1 MEQKWWKEAIVY
13 QIYPRSFKDSNGD
26 GIGDLPGIIQK
37 LDYLED
43 LGINAIWLC
52 PVYKSPNDDNGYD
65 ISNYQDI
72 MDDFGTMKDMER
84 LLAEIHRRDMKLIMD
99 LVLNHTSDEHPWFIE
114 SRSSLDNPYR
124 DFYIW
129 RKGKNGLPPNNWGSV
144 FGGSAW
150 EYDEKTEEY
159 YLHLFSKKQPDLN
172 WENPRA
178 REETYK
184 MMKWWLDKGIDGF
197 RMDTV
202 NMFSKVP
209 GLPDGK
215 IIKGYKYGD
224 GGSCFLNGPRIHE
237 YLQEMNKKVLSK
249 YDIMTVGETPGTTPE
264 IAAFYVNR
272 DRHELDMVFHFELM
286 EIDHDPIN
294 KWKPK
299 EWELTELKKI
309 FTKWYE
315 GLKEKGWNSLFMNN
329 HDQPRMVSRF
339 GDDKKYR
346 VESAK
351 MLATLL
357 YTLPGTPYLYQGEE
371 IGMTNVAFDNIE
383 DYRDIETLNFYREM
397 TKKSLPKEKIMEA
410 IYRISR
416 DNARTPMQW
425 DDSPYAGFTTGTPW
439 IKVNPNYPEINATH
453 DLKNS
458 NSIFYYYQK
467 IIRLRKENLIMIYGD
482 YQLILEDDEH
492 IYSYLRT
499 LNKDRLLIILNFFS
513 SQTIFNLPANIGYQ
527 DKKLLISNYD
537 IEKDEDIKRIYLRP
551 YEARVYKL
559 VDSE

>member
-1 MEQKWWKEAIVY
+1 MEQKWWKEAVVY
-13 QIYPRSFKDSNGD
+13 QIYPRSFKDSNRD

-37 LDYLED
+37 LDYLKN
-43 LGINAIWLC
+43 LGVNVVWLC

-65 ISNYQDI
+65 ISDYQDI
-72 MDDFGTMKDMER
+72 MDEFGDMKDMEN
-84 LLAEIHRRDMKLIMD
+84 LLAEAHKRDIKLIMD
-99 LVLNHTSDEHPWFIE
+99 LVVNHTSDEHPWFME

-150 EYDEKTEEY
+150 EYDKITDEY
-159 YLHLFSKKQPDLN
+159 YLHIFSKKQPDLN
-172 WENPRA
+172 WENPRV
-178 REETYK
+178 REEIYK
-184 MMKWWLDKGIDGF
+184 MMKWWLEKGIDGF

-224 GGSCFLNGPRIHE
+224 GSPYFLNGPYIHE

-249 YDIMTVGETPGTTPE
+249 YDIMTVGETPGTTPQ
-264 IAAFYVNR
+264 IAALYVNW
-272 DRHELDMVFHFELM
+272 DRHELNMVFNFELM

-299 EWELTELKKI
+299 EWKLTELKKI

-346 VESAK
+346 IESAK

-357 YTLPGTPYLYQGEE
+357 HTLPGTPYIYQGEE

-397 TKKSLPKEKIMEA
+397 TKKGLSKEKIMEA
-410 IYRISR
+410 THRISR

-425 DDSPYAGFTTGTPW
+425 SDSPNAGFTTGAPW
-439 IKVNPNYPEINATH
+439 IKVNLNYPDINVAH
-453 DLKNS
+453 DLKDS
-458 NSIFYYYQK
+458 NSIFCYYQK
-467 IIRLRKENLIMIYGD
+467 IIQLRKENSIMIYGD

-513 SQTIFNLPANIGYQ
+513 SQIIFNLPANINYQ
-527 DKKLLISNYD
+527 EKELLISNYNVE
-537 IEKDEDIKRIYLRP
+537 EKEGIKSIYLRP
-551 YEARVYKL
+551 YEVRVYKL
-559 VDSE
+559 Y

>member
-1 MEQKWWKEAIVY
+1 MEQKWWKEAVVY

-37 LDYLED
+37 LDYLKN
-43 LGINAIWLC
+43 LGVNVIWLC

-72 MDDFGTMKDMER
+72 MDEFGDMNDIEN
-84 LLAEIHRRDMKLIMD
+84 LLRKTHKRDMKLIMD
-99 LVLNHTSDEHPWFIE
+99 LVVNHTSDEHPWFIE

-129 RKGKNGLPPNNWGSV
+129 RRDKNGSPPNNWGSV

-150 EYDEKTEEY
+150 KYDKTTDEY

-172 WENPRA
+172 WENPRV
-178 REETYK
+178 RKEIYK

-202 NMFSKVP
+202 NLFSKVP
-209 GLPDGK
+209 NLPDGK
-215 IIKGYKYGD
+215 IIEGYKYGD
-224 GGSCFLNGPRIHE
+224 GSPYFLNGPHIHE

-249 YDIMTVGETPGTTPE
+249 YDIMTVGETPGISPQ
-264 IAAFYVNR
+264 IAAKYVNR
-272 DRHELDMVFHFELM
+272 DRHELDMVFNFELM
-286 EIDHDPIN
+286 EIDYDPIN

-299 EWELTELKKI
+299 EWKLTKLKKI

-315 GLKEKGWNSLFMNN
+315 SLKEKGWNSLYMNN

-339 GDDKKYR
+339 ASDKKYR
-346 VESAK
+346 MESAK

-371 IGMTNVAFDNIE
+371 VGMTNVAFDKIE

-397 TKKSLPKEKIMEA
+397 NKKGLPKEKIMEA

-416 DNARTPMQW
+416 DNARTIMQW
-425 DDSPYAGFTTGTPW
+425 DDSACAGFTTGIPW
-439 IKVNPNYPEINATH
+439 IKANPNYLKINVAH
-453 DLKNS
+453 NLKDS

-499 LNKDRLLIILNFFS
+499 LNKERLLIILNFFS
-513 SQTIFNLPANIGYQ
+513 SQTIFNLPTNINYQ
-527 DKKLLISNYD
+527 EKELLISNYD
-537 IEKDEDIKRIYLRP
+537 VEEKEDIKNIYLRP

>member
-1 MEQKWWKEAIVY
+1 
-13 QIYPRSFKDSNGD
+13 
-26 GIGDLPGIIQK
+26 
-37 LDYLED
+37 
-43 LGINAIWLC
+43 
-52 PVYKSPNDDNGYD
+52 
-65 ISNYQDI
+65 
-72 MDDFGTMKDMER
+72 
-84 LLAEIHRRDMKLIMD
+84 
-99 LVLNHTSDEHPWFIE
+99 E
-114 SRSSLDNPYR
+114 SRSSLYNPYR

-129 RKGKNGLPPNNWGSV
+129 RKAKNGLPPNNWGSV

-150 EYDEKTEEY
+150 EYDERTQEY

-172 WENPRA
+172 WENPRV
-178 REETYK
+178 REEVYK
-184 MMKWWLDKGIDGF
+184 MMKWWLEKGIDGF

-202 NMFSKVP
+202 NTFSKVP

-224 GGSCFLNGPRIHE
+224 GSPYFLNGPRIHE

-249 YDIMTVGETPGTTPE
+249 YDIMTVGETPGTTPQ
-264 IAAFYVNR
+264 IAAKYVNYG
-272 DRHELDMVFHFELM
+272 RHEFDMVLHFELM

-294 KWKPK
+294 KWELK
-299 EWELTELKKI
+299 EWKLIEVKKI
-309 FTKWYE
+309 FTKWHE
-315 GLKEKGWNSLFMNN
+315 SLKKKGWNSLYINN

-371 IGMTNVAFDNIE
+371 IGMTNVVFDNIE
-383 DYRDIETLNFYREM
+383 DYRDIETINYYREM
-397 TKKSLPKEKIMEA
+397 TKKGLPKEKIIEA
-410 IYRISR
+410 IHRISR

-425 DDSPYAGFTTGTPW
+425 DDSPYADFTTDTPW
-439 IKVNPNYPEINATH
+439 IKINPNYPEINVAH
-453 DLKNS
+453 SLKDS

-467 IIRLRKENLIMIYGD
+467 IIQLRKENLIMIYGD
-482 YQLILEDDEH
+482 YQIILEDDEH

-499 LNKDRLLIILNFFS
+499 LNQDRLLIILNFFS
-513 SQTIFNLPANIGYQ
+513 SQTIFNLPTNINYQ
-527 DKKLLISNYD
+527 EKKLLISNYNVE
-537 IEKDEDIKRIYLRP
+537 EKEDIKSTYLRP

-559 VDSE
+559 Y

>member
-1 MEQKWWKEAIVY
+1 MEQKWWKEAVVY

-37 LDYLED
+37 LDYLKN
-43 LGINAIWLC
+43 LGVSVVWLC

-72 MDDFGTMKDMER
+72 MDDFGNIKDMED
-84 LLAEIHRRDMKLIMD
+84 LLTETHRRDMKLIMD
-99 LVLNHTSDEHPWFIE
+99 LVVNHTSDEHPWFIE

-129 RKGKNGLPPNNWGSV
+129 KKGKNGLPPNNWGSV

-150 EYDEKTEEY
+150 EYNESTQDC

-172 WENPRA
+172 WENPRV
-178 REETYK
+178 REEIYM
-184 MMKWWLDKGIDGF
+184 MMKWWLDKGINGF

-209 GLPDGK
+209 GLPNGK
-215 IIKGYKYGD
+215 IMKGYKYGD
-224 GGSCFLNGPRIHE
+224 GSPHFLNGPRIHE

-249 YDIMTVGETPGTTPE
+249 YDIMTVGETPGTASQ
-264 IAAFYVNR
+264 IAAKYVDQ
-272 DRHELDMVFHFELM
+272 DRHELNMVFHFELM

-299 EWELTELKKI
+299 KWKLTELKKI
-309 FTKWYE
+309 FTKWHKS
-315 GLKEKGWNSLFMNN
+315 LKEKGWNSLFMNN
-329 HDQPRMVSRF
+329 HDQPRMISRF
-339 GDDKKYR
+339 GDNKKYR
-346 VESAK
+346 VELAK
-351 MLATLL
+351 TLATLL
-357 YTLPGTPYLYQGEE
+357 HTLPGTLYVYQGEE

-383 DYRDIETLNFYREM
+383 DYRDIETLNFYHEM
-397 TKKSLPKEKIMEA
+397 TKKGLPKEKIMEA
-410 IYRISR
+410 IHRISR

-439 IKVNPNYPEINATH
+439 IKINQNYPDINVAH
-453 DLKNS
+453 DLKDS
-458 NSIFYYYQK
+458 NSIFHYYQK

-513 SQTIFNLPANIGYQ
+513 NQTIFNLPANIDYR

-537 IEKDEDIKRIYLRP
+537 IEESEDIKRIYLRP

>member
-1 MEQKWWKEAIVY
+1 MEQKWWKEAVVY

-37 LDYLED
+37 LDYLKN
-43 LGINAIWLC
+43 LGVNVIWLC

-72 MDDFGTMKDMER
+72 MDEFGDMSDIEN
-84 LLAEIHRRDMKLIMD
+84 LLRKTHKRDMKLIMD
-99 LVLNHTSDEHPWFIE
+99 LVVNHTSDEHPWFIE
-114 SRSSLDNPYR
+114 SHSSLDNPYR

-129 RKGKNGLPPNNWGSV
+129 RRDKNGSPPNNWGSV

-150 EYDEKTEEY
+150 KYDKTTDEY

-172 WENPRA
+172 WENPRV
-178 REETYK
+178 RKEIYK
-184 MMKWWLDKGIDGF
+184 MIKWWLDKGIDGF

-202 NMFSKVP
+202 NLFSKVP
-209 GLPDGK
+209 NLPDGK
-215 IIKGYKYGD
+215 IIEGYKYGD
-224 GGSCFLNGPRIHE
+224 GSPYFLNGPHIHE

-249 YDIMTVGETPGTTPE
+249 YDIMTVGETPGISPQ
-264 IAAFYVNR
+264 IAAKYVNR
-272 DRHELDMVFHFELM
+272 DRHELDMVFNFELM
-286 EIDHDPIN
+286 EIDYDPIN

-299 EWELTELKKI
+299 EWKLTKLKKI

-315 GLKEKGWNSLFMNN
+315 SLKEKGWNSLYMNN

-339 GDDKKYR
+339 ASDKKYR
-346 VESAK
+346 MESAK

-371 IGMTNVAFDNIE
+371 VGMTNVAFDKIE

-397 TKKSLPKEKIMEA
+397 NKKGLPKEKIMEA

-416 DNARTPMQW
+416 DNARTIMQW
-425 DDSPYAGFTTGTPW
+425 DDSACAGFTTGIPW
-439 IKVNPNYPEINATH
+439 IKVNPNYLKINVAH
-453 DLKNS
+453 NLKDS

-482 YQLILEDDEH
+482 YRLILEDDERV
-492 IYSYLRT
+492 YSYLRT
-499 LNKDRLLIILNFFS
+499 LTQERLLIILNFFS
-513 SQTIFNLPANIGYQ
+513 NQTIFNLPENINYQ
-527 DKKLLISNYD
+527 QKELLISNYNVE
-537 IEKDEDIKRIYLRP
+537 EKEDIKRIYLRP

-559 VDSE
+559 VDSR

>member
-1 MEQKWWKEAIVY
+1 MEQKWWKEAVVY

-37 LDYLED
+37 LDYLKN
-43 LGINAIWLC
+43 LGVSVVWLC

-72 MDDFGTMKDMER
+72 MDDFGNIKDMED
-84 LLAEIHRRDMKLIMD
+84 LLTETHRRDMKLIMD
-99 LVLNHTSDEHPWFIE
+99 LVVNHTSDEHPWFIE

-129 RKGKNGLPPNNWGSV
+129 KKGKNGLPPNNWGSV

-150 EYDEKTEEY
+150 EYNESTQDC

-172 WENPRA
+172 WENPRV
-178 REETYK
+178 REEIYM
-184 MMKWWLDKGIDGF
+184 MMKWWLDKGINGF

-209 GLPDGK
+209 GLPNGK

-224 GGSCFLNGPRIHE
+224 GSPHFLNGPRIHE

-249 YDIMTVGETPGTTPE
+249 YDIMTVGETPGTASQ
-264 IAAFYVNR
+264 IAAKYVDQ
-272 DRHELDMVFHFELM
+272 DRHELNMVFHFELM

-299 EWELTELKKI
+299 KWKLTELKKI
-309 FTKWYE
+309 FTKWHKS
-315 GLKEKGWNSLFMNN
+315 LKEKGWNSLFMNN
-329 HDQPRMVSRF
+329 HDQPRMISRF
-339 GDDKKYR
+339 GDNKKYR
-346 VESAK
+346 VELAK
-351 MLATLL
+351 TLATLL
-357 YTLPGTPYLYQGEE
+357 HTLPGTLYVYQGEE

-383 DYRDIETLNFYREM
+383 DYRDIETLNFYHEM
-397 TKKSLPKEKIMEA
+397 TKKGLPKEKIMEA
-410 IYRISR
+410 IHRISR

-439 IKVNPNYPEINATH
+439 IKINPNYPDINVAH
-453 DLKNS
+453 DLKDS
-458 NSIFYYYQK
+458 NSIFHYYQK

-513 SQTIFNLPANIGYQ
+513 NQTIFNLPANIDYR

-537 IEKDEDIKRIYLRP
+537 IEESEDIKRIYLRP

>member
-1 MEQKWWKEAIVY
+1 MERKWWKEGVVY
-13 QIYPRSFKDSNGD
+13 QIYPRSFNDSNED
-26 GIGDLPGIIQK
+26 GIGDLKGITQK
-37 LDYLED
+37 LDYLKK
-43 LGINAIWLC
+43 LGIDIIWLS
-52 PVYKSPNDDNGYD
+52 PVYKSPNEDNGYD

-72 MDDFGTMKDMER
+72 MDEFGTMEDMEE
-84 LLAEIHRRDMKLIMD
+84 LLVKIHKRGMKLIMD
-99 LVLNHTSDEHPWFIE
+99 LVANHTSDEHLWFIE
-114 SRSSLDNPYR
+114 SRSSKDSPYR

-129 RKGKNGLPPNNWGSV
+129 KKGKNGQPPNNWESY
-144 FGGSAW
+144 FGGSTW
-150 EYDEKTEEY
+150 EYDETTNEY

-172 WENPRA
+172 WESPRV
-178 REETYK
+178 REEIYQ
-184 MMKWWLDKGIDGF
+184 MMNWWLDKGIDGF

-224 GGSCFLNGPRIHE
+224 GSSYFLNGPRIHE

-249 YDIMTVGETPGTTPE
+249 YDIMAVGETPGVTPE
-264 IAAFYVNR
+264 IAIKYVNK
-272 DRHELDMVFHFELM
+272 DRRELNMVFQFELM
-286 EIDHDPIN
+286 ELDQQPEN
-294 KWKPK
+294 KWEPR
-299 EWELTELKKI
+299 EWNLVELKEI
-309 FTKWYE
+309 FTKWCE
-315 GLKEKGWNSLFMNN
+315 GLKEKGWNSLYMSN

-346 VESAK
+346 IESAK

-357 YTLPGTPYLYQGEE
+357 HTLPGTPYIYQGEE

-397 TKKSLPKEKIMEA
+397 TKKGFSKEKIMEA
-410 IYRISR
+410 THRISR

-425 DDSPYAGFTTGTPW
+425 SDSPNAGFTTGAPW
-439 IKVNPNYPEINATH
+439 MKVNLNYPDINVARN
-453 DLKNS
+453 LKDS

-467 IIRLRKENLIMIYGD
+467 IIQLRKENSIMIYGD
-482 YQLILEDDEH
+482 YQLILEEDEL

-499 LNKDRLLIILNFFS
+499 LNKDRLLIILNFFP
-513 SQTIFNLPANIGYQ
+513 SQTIFNFPANINYQ
-527 DKKLLISNYD
+527 EKELLISNYD
-537 IEKDEDIKRIYLRP
+537 VEEKEDIKSIYLRP

-559 VDSE
+559 Y